1 MKESKKAIISNEV
14 YEAIKDKILR
24 MELKGGEPLVE
35 EDLAREFDVSR
46 TPIRDALKRLE
57 HDGFVTIIPYRGSVV
72 REITEGDIVEIYT
85 IRQAL
90 ESICVK
96 NAVPIISEANIRQME
111 DDWKKSIE
119 EFECQDYH
127 KSADAG
133 NQIHHMLICVG
144 GSRRILQII
153 NNLREQTQQLS
164 IMASSLPGR
173 MEKSN
178 KEHKAIINAVKERDA
193 QKASKL
199 MEEHIYST
207 QQDMLSALR
216 NTRLW

>member
-14 YEAIKDKILR
+14 YEAIKGKILR
-24 MELKGGEPLVE
+24 MELKSGEPLVE

-111 DDWKKSIE
+111 DDWEKSIE
-119 EFECQDYH
+119 EFE
-127 KSADAG
+127 
-133 NQIHHMLICVG
+133 
-144 GSRRILQII
+144 
-153 NNLREQTQQLS
+153 
-164 IMASSLPGR
+164 
-173 MEKSN
+173 
-178 KEHKAIINAVKERDA
+178 
-193 QKASKL
+193 SK
-199 MEEHIYST
+199 
-207 QQDMLSALR
+207 D
-216 NTRLW
+216 

>member
-14 YEAIKDKILR
+14 YEAIKGKILR
-24 MELKGGEPLVE
+24 MELKSGEPLVE

-111 DDWKKSIE
+111 DDWNKSME
-119 EFECQDYH
+119 EFE
-127 KSADAG
+127 
-133 NQIHHMLICVG
+133 
-144 GSRRILQII
+144 SR
-153 NNLREQTQQLS
+153 
-164 IMASSLPGR
+164 
-173 MEKSN
+173 
-178 KEHKAIINAVKERDA
+178 H
-193 QKASKL
+193 
-199 MEEHIYST
+199 
-207 QQDMLSALR
+207 
-216 NTRLW
+216 